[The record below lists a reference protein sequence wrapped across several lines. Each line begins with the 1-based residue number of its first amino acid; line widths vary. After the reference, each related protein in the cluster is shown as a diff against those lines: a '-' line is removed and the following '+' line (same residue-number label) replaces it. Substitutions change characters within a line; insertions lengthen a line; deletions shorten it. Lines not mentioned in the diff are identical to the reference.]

1 MKAAAGAFAPFYKAL
16 QQAVRPKPPKLG
28 NTEPSEVRQSK
39 RQQILV
45 LREDHKSA
53 RRHPCAPSAPT
64 SAEARHNSSKGSAT
78 LSYLSSRGQRSASSP
93 RASHA
98 DSIAE
103 SPASS
108 TSKSPPQKRVR
119 LDQPGSSPAQPSKG
133 VISDKRQRP
142 SCSSEHSL
150 PSAAV
155 DVTPSPPSAVNML
168 DAEFSETSG
177 TSYHLPSQYSDLS
190 ALGDLSKHEPVTVQ
204 LAAAFIAC
212 VLSHVQSTSTTGAKV
227 EESSDLHEFRTRF
240 GSADF
245 TCINDGCIGYMGIRE
260 ETLCDV
266 LALIAASLEAKARP
280 AQYSGDT
287 VAQRVVSPKVLGQ
300 QTSQLLGMLR
310 ESLFF
315 YGIVDQDDVPTAD
328 ASTILESLSE
338 RQRSSVA
345 P

>member
-1 MKAAAGAFAPFYKAL
+1 
-16 QQAVRPKPPKLG
+16 
-28 NTEPSEVRQSK
+28 
-39 RQQILV
+39 
-45 LREDHKSA
+45 
-53 RRHPCAPSAPT
+53 
-64 SAEARHNSSKGSAT
+64 
-78 LSYLSSRGQRSASSP
+78 
-93 RASHA
+93 
-98 DSIAE
+98 
-103 SPASS
+103 
-108 TSKSPPQKRVR
+108 
-119 LDQPGSSPAQPSKG
+119 
-133 VISDKRQRP
+133 
-142 SCSSEHSL
+142 
-150 PSAAV
+150 
-155 DVTPSPPSAVNML
+155 ML